1 MNCRSISILS
11 AIMFFLFPGLA
22 NSTSPLN
29 YWDNE
34 APIQAIARDAFYC
47 QNPDYMMIYNMSSG
61 FDAEIADDIPDQW
74 VGYPVTSVTLWFGEW
89 YTGGGQGWQEP
100 LGLRLN
106 LYHESC
112 PPELIPYRTIE
123 IAWADLDKILVDS
136 SSSRWVYEVHVPLSP
151 ALLVE
156 PGMSL
161 GATALID
168 WGQEEPFCGIV
179 ATPFWVSY
187 GACPAYLDGENWGYI
202 RWTAIDEFTTI
213 NQDLAYLSGGGSD
226 TGA

>member
-1 MNCRSISILS
+1 
-11 AIMFFLFPGLA
+11 MFFLFLGLA